1 MKKMKSPLRYPGGKQ
16 RIVPLLTDKLPE
28 NISEYREPFLGG
40 GSVYFHIQYHYPHIQ
55 NWWVNDKFQPLYN
68 FWKQLS
74 INPQNV
80 QSSIKSLRSSY
91 PDGRTLHK
99 ALRMGYNGFSNP
111 VEAAAAFYIL
121 NRCSFSGLTFSGG
134 YSQAA
139 YDTRLTENGIKK
151 LSLYSPVLKTA
162 KITNLDYSAL
172 LNAPAKN
179 GDVFVFMDPPY
190 DIKASTLYGD
200 KGDTHKSFDHAKFAD
215 DCRNCSYNWMITYN
229 DNENIRDLFSWAN
242 IQEIPVL
249 YSMNSN
255 SKKAVELVITNY

>member
-1 MKKMKSPLRYPGGKQ
+1 MNLKSPLRYPGGKQ
-16 RIVPLLTDKLPE
+16 RIVKQLGDKLPKHFD
-28 NISEYREPFLGG
+28 EYREPFLGG
-40 GSVYFHIQYHYPHIQ
+40 GSVFFYMQSIKPDVKH
-55 NWWVNDKFQPLYN
+55 WWINDKFEPVYN
-68 FWKQLS
+68 FWNQIAHFPENVLS
-74 INPQNV
+74 I
-80 QSSIKSLRSSY
+80 IKAF
-91 PDGRTLHK
+91 RTDHPEGKDLHST
-99 ALRMGYNGFSNP
+99 LRMLYNEFHD
-111 VEAAAAFYIL
+111 EEDTAAAFYIL

-139 YDTRLTENGIKK
+139 FDTRLTDNGIKK
-151 LSLYSPVLKTA
+151 LSLYSPILKPA

-172 LNAPAKN
+172 LQAPAKN

-190 DIKASTLYGD
+190 DIKASTLYGN
-200 KGDTHKSFDHAKFAD
+200 KGNTHKDFDHSKFAD

-229 DNENIRDLFSWAN
+229 DNKNIRDLFSWAN

>member
-74 INPQNV
+74 INPQNI

-139 YDTRLTENGIKK
+139 YDTRLTESGLKA
-151 LSLYSPVLKTA
+151 LPLYQPLLNNIN
-162 KITNLDYSAL
+162 ITNEDYTSL
-172 LNAPAKN
+172 LNADGN
-179 GDVFVFMDPPY
+179 NVFIFMDPPY
-190 DIKASTLYGD
+190 DIKASTLYG
-200 KGDTHKSFDHAKFAD
+200 KNGNTHKDFDHVAFAEN
-215 DCRNCSYNWMITYN
+215 CRKCGHKWMITYN
-229 DNENIRDLFSWAN
+229 DNANIRDLFSWAN
-242 IQEIPVL
+242 IHEIPVL

-255 SKKAVELVITNY
+255 SKKTIELVITNY